1 MLPYSQITNQN
12 YITMK
17 SMLKIAVCA
26 VFAIML
32 SLDASYAQ
40 ERRTQDRPSPNAA
53 VSQDIGTTTVSITYG
68 RPALKDRTYFADG
81 SQLAP
86 TGKWWRTGANES
98 TAITFS
104 GDVMVG
110 DKEVKAGTY
119 SLYTIPGK
127 NEWTIIINSKMS
139 WGTQYDEAMDVVRVP
154 AAVVVNDAPK
164 AEHFTIFFDTLSSEK
179 AHLNLH
185 WGTTKVAVPISVK

>member
-1 MLPYSQITNQN
+1 
-12 YITMK
+12 MK
-17 SMLKIAVCA
+17 STLKIAACA

-32 SLDASYAQ
+32 SLDASFAQ

-68 RPALKDRTYFADG
+68 RPALKGRTYFDE
-81 SQLAP
+81 SSRLAP

-127 NEWTIIINSKMS
+127 DEWTIIINSKLS
-139 WGTQYDEAMDVVRVP
+139 WGTQYDDAMDVARVP
-154 AAVVVNDAPK
+154 AAVVVNDGPNT
-164 AEHFTIFFDTLSSEK
+164 EHFTIFFDTLSSEK